1 MGSEATKP
9 YADKMDKA
17 LAHLDREL
25 GAVRAGRANPSI
37 LDKVQVDY
45 YGTPTPINQ
54 MAAIAVTEARI
65 LTISPWDGSMMK
77 AIEKA
82 ILTSDIGINPT
93 NDGKTMRLVFPSPTE
108 ERRKQLTK
116 EVLKLGEE
124 TKVVVRGARREAMED
139 FKNQKKTSEIS
150 EDDLTVL
157 EAKIQKLTDKYT
169 KEIDVMCEAK
179 NQEIME
185 L

>member
-54 MAAIAVTEARI
+54 MAAIAVPEARI
-65 LTISPWDGSMMK
+65 LTISPWDGSRKK

-82 ILTSDIGINPT
+82 I
-93 NDGKTMRLVFPSPTE
+93 
-108 ERRKQLTK
+108 
-116 EVLKLGEE
+116 
-124 TKVVVRGARREAMED
+124 
-139 FKNQKKTSEIS
+139 
-150 EDDLTVL
+150 
-157 EAKIQKLTDKYT
+157 
-169 KEIDVMCEAK
+169 
-179 NQEIME
+179 
-185 L
+185 